1 MANITA
7 ASILYSTPVV
17 TKIGGVLI
25 TATNVETVST
35 ATEYVTG
42 GIELL
47 PAKLGFADEAILGAQ
62 SVAGEPA
69 SLGTTISTSGL
80 PAFVW
85 CDPWM
90 VDSKTANEGSE
101 KELKA
106 AGNFGAQV
114 TMVGKVPFLRLI
126 ALTTA
131 GQDKGFSELKVKT
144 AVSACATTV
153 YCLGK

>member
-7 ASILYSTPVV
+7 ASILYSTSYV
-17 TKIGGVLI
+17 TKIGGVLL

-42 GIELL
+42 GVELL
-47 PAKLGFADEAILGAQ
+47 PAKLGLTDEGIAGVQL
-62 SVAGEPA
+62 VAGELPT
-69 SLGTTISTSGL
+69 SGTTLAGSGL
-80 PAFVW
+80 PGLIW

-90 VDSKTANEGSE
+90 VDSASANEAQ

-106 AGNFGAQV
+106 AGNFCAQV
-114 TMVGKVPFLRLI
+114 TMVGKVPYLRLLAI
-126 ALTTA
+126 TTA

-153 YCLGK
+153 YCMGR